1 MPKVSSPP
9 LSGTVASGYEA
20 VREAFS
26 DLLQSGEETG
36 AGLAVHRDG
45 RFVVDLVGGW
55 ADEARTQP
63 WARDTLV
70 HTYSV
75 SKPFAALAALTC
87 VATGHLSLDEP
98 LSRFWPS
105 YAAEGKTTTLRHAL
119 AHLAAQ
125 PAFPDGPASA
135 DLYDAELLEQALAV
149 APAEWEPGAAP
160 AEHALT
166 YGHLLSGVIRA
177 ATGRDL
183 GEVFRRQVA
192 PSLGLDAHFGVP
204 DQHLR
209 RVADL
214 ELSDQDWPVTIC
226 GEPGSLRWRS
236 LSRPPGAVDV
246 SLLNGRAWRTCV
258 FPAIGM
264 HATAAT
270 VAAYYAQLPSESG
283 PLAGLLGPELHTE
296 FVSPAVSGHDRLLDR
311 EVTWTLGLQVDE
323 DGLGM
328 GGIGGCDAYADTR
341 HGFGY
346 AYLTRRLCDHSRS
359 ERVLAALESVVS

>member
-1 MPKVSSPP
+1 MSSPP
-9 LSGTVASGYEA
+9 LSGTVAPGYEA
-20 VREAFS
+20 VREVFS
-26 DLLQSGEETG
+26 HLLQSGEETG

-55 ADEARTQP
+55 ADGARTQP

-105 YAAEGKTTTLRHAL
+105 YGAEGKTTTLRHAL

-125 PAFPDGPASA
+125 PAFPDGLSST
-135 DLYDAELLEQALAV
+135 DLYDAELLERALAA

-166 YGHLLSGVIRA
+166 YGHLLSGAIRA

-183 GEVFRRQVA
+183 GEVFRRQV
-192 PSLGLDAHFGVP
+192 SLQLGLDAHFGVP

-214 ELSDQDWPVTIC
+214 ELSDASWPVAIC
-226 GEPGSLRWRS
+226 GARGSLRWRG
-236 LSRPPGAVDV
+236 LSRPPGVVDV
-246 SLLNGRAWRTCV
+246 SLLNSRAWRTCV

-264 HATAAT
+264 HATAA
-270 VAAYYAQLPSESG
+270 ALAEYYARLPSESG
-283 PLAGLLGPELHTE
+283 PVAGVLGSDLHTE
-296 FVSPAVSGHDRLLDR
+296 FLRPAVTGHDRLLDR
-311 EVTWTLGLQVDE
+311 EVTWTLGLQADD

-328 GGIGGCDAYADTR
+328 GGIGGCDAYVDTR

-346 AYLTRRLCDHSRS
+346 AYLTRRLADHSRS
-359 ERVLAALESVVS
+359 ERVLAALESVLS

>member
-1 MPKVSSPP
+1 MPKVISPP
-9 LSGTVASGYEA
+9 LSGTVAPGFEA
-20 VREAFS
+20 VRGVFA
-26 DLLQSGEETG
+26 DLLQAGEETG

-45 RFVVDLVGGW
+45 HFVVDLVGGW
-55 ADEARTQP
+55 ADAARTRP

-75 SKPFAALAALTC
+75 SKPFAALAALSC
-87 VATGHLSLDEP
+87 VATSDLSLDEP

-105 YAAEGKTTTLRHAL
+105 YAVEGKTTTLRQAL

-125 PAFPDGPASA
+125 PAFPDGLTST
-135 DLYDAELLEQALAV
+135 DLYDSEKLERALAA

-166 YGHLLSGVIRA
+166 YGHLLSGAVRA

-183 GEVFRRQVA
+183 GEVFRREVA
-192 PSLGLDAHFGVP
+192 APLGLDAHFGVP
-204 DQHLR
+204 QHDLR
-209 RVADL
+209 RVAEL
-214 ELSDQDWPVTIC
+214 ELSSAAWPATVC
-226 GEPGSLRWRS
+226 GTPGSLRWRS
-236 LSRPPGAVDV
+236 LSRPPGALDV
-246 SLLNGRAWRTCV
+246 SLLNSAAWRTCV

-264 HATAAT
+264 HATAAAL
-270 VAAYYAQLPSESG
+270 AAYYAQLPDRVG
-283 PLAGLLGPELHTE
+283 PLATLLGSKLHAD
-296 FVSPAVSGHDRLLDR
+296 FVSPTVTGHDRLLDR

-328 GGIGGCDAYADTR
+328 GGIGGCDAYVDTR

-346 AYLTRRLCDHSRS
+346 AYLTRRLADHSRS
-359 ERVLAALESVVS
+359 ERVLAALESVL